1 MLHAGPDRW
10 LSSEDRMS
18 YTDNVIEKLTEAMAG
33 GGGLGPSPRE
43 VYIYRESLLALV
55 RLAKAE
61 QLLEMQKDFDALTD
75 GLTLAR
81 APGIDRT
88 QASNSLAILR
98 GQRRKD

>member
-1 MLHAGPDRW
+1 MLHAGSDRW

-18 YTDNVIEKLTEAMAG
+18 YTDNVIEKLTEAMA

-81 APGIDRT
+81 ASGTDRM
-88 QASNSLAILR
+88 QAANSLAMLR